1 MMRSV
6 AITSLILAGICGVA
20 RADVFRWVDEHG
32 EPHYSDRWVP
42 GSELIKSSKPH
53 PPGPDSGAAPRPVQQ
68 SKIAASAQNASA
80 QVKEQ
85 ASAQAVKKDVAN
97 ARDAQCKKAK
107 DRYEQSIQARRIYK
121 PSTEKGGDREYM
133 SDAEADA
140 YRLQARND
148 VQDTCGSV
156 PASQSQSQ

>member
-85 ASAQAVKKDVAN
+85 ASAQAVKKDVAK
-97 ARDAQCKKAK
+97 ARDAQCKQAK
-107 DRYEQSIQARRIYK
+107 DRYEQAIQARRIYK
-121 PSTEKGGDREYM
+121 PSKDKGGDREYM
-133 SDAEADA
+133 SDADADT
-140 YRLQARND
+140 YRLQARNE
-148 VQDTCGSV
+148 VQDACGSA
-156 PASQSQSQ
+156 PASPAQ